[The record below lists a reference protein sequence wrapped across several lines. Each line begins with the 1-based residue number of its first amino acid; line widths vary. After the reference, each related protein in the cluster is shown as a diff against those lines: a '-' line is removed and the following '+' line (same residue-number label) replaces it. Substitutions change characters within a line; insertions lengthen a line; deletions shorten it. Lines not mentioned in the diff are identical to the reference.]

1 MKGEYQFSMKISRA
15 CDTEHP
21 VSRPFYAII
30 SIILSVVLLSCT
42 NREESVRDAL
52 KDFKGNYVLY
62 VNKGEFSLTVYNR
75 NREIVASYP
84 IAYGLNPDGNAKLFA
99 GDNRTPEGTYKIVEI
114 LSMDAHKSSN
124 AYRKIRAMNRIFFRA
139 RDGHY
144 KYGKREEDLG
154 DNAYGPRFFL
164 IDYPNQRDRERYQ
177 RAVREGEVP
186 TKHGRFL
193 SIGSGIAIHGN
204 CDPPS
209 IGHLA
214 TSGCIRMFNEDIIAL
229 DAYIQLG
236 TPVIISDK

>member
-1 MKGEYQFSMKISRA
+1 MKISRA
-15 CDTEHP
+15 IDTVHP
-21 VSRPFYAII
+21 VSKPFYAII
-30 SIILSVVLLSCT
+30 SIILSVVFLSCT
-42 NREESVRDAL
+42 NSREDSVRDAF

-75 NREIVASYP
+75 NREIVAGYH
-84 IAYGLNPDGNAKLFA
+84 IAYGLNPDRNTKLFA
-99 GDNRTPEGTYKIVEI
+99 GDNRTPEGKYKIIEI
-114 LSMDAHKSSN
+114 LSMDAHKNSN
-124 AYRKIRAMNRIFFRA
+124 SYKKIRAMNRIFFRA

-177 RAVREGEVP
+177 RAVSKGEVP

-193 SIGSGIAIHGN
+193 PIGSGIAIHGN

-229 DAYIQLG
+229 DTYIQLG
-236 TPVIISDK
+236 TPVIISNK